1 MSLRVR
7 LSFDPAASLP
17 TLQPLQSV
25 ESPRESTLDL
35 NETLPF
41 LPVRRMRREQPAM
54 PQVRCIRCEGKMERG
69 TAPVRIERDG
79 YRVDWD
85 GLPAWVCSRCE
96 ASYFEESEVKMVRR
110 ALGVMKQLSARDHA

>member
-7 LSFDPAASLP
+7 LSFDPTASLSMS
-17 TLQPLQSV
+17 QSLHAV
-25 ESPRESTLDL
+25 ESLREPTLDL

-41 LPVRRMRREQPAM
+41 LPVRREQPAM

-69 TAPVRIERDG
+69 TAPVHIERDG
-79 YRVDWD
+79 YRVAWD
-85 GLPAWVCSRCE
+85 GLPAWVCCRCE
-96 ASYFEESEVKMVRR
+96 ASYFEEPEVKMVRR

>member
-7 LSFDPAASLP
+7 LSFDPVASMSMSMPRP
-17 TLQPLQSV
+17 TV

-41 LPVRRMRREQPAM
+41 LPVRRMRREAPAM
-54 PQVRCIRCEGKMERG
+54 PQVRCIHCEGRMERG

-79 YRVDWD
+79 YRLAWD
-85 GLPAWVCSRCE
+85 SLPAWICSRCE
-96 ASYFEESEVKMVRR
+96 APYFEEPEVRMVQR
-110 ALGVMKQLSARDHA
+110 ALAVMKQLSARSHS